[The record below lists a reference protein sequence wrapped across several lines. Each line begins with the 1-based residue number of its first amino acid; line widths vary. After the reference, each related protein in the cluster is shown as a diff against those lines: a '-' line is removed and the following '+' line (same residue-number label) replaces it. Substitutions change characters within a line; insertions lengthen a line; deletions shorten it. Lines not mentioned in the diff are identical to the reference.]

1 MRLCLKAS
9 DEIDIFVRYL
19 EKFREKGGAWE
30 ELQEKKANKKEEN
43 LRNTRQQM
51 GKITPTLNLDG

>member
-1 MRLCLKAS
+1 LKAS